1 MPNKILVADDSR
13 LFRSLLVGILD
24 DNEYQIFEAYDG
36 KNAVDVC
43 FREYPD
49 IVLLDIEMPGY
60 DGYKVCEIIKND
72 NRTKDITVIFLSGR
86 TEVSDKIT
94 GLNLGAADYITK
106 PFDKGE
112 VLARVKTQLKI
123 RHLAKSLIE
132 ANQKLMQRQKAL
144 DDDLKAAAQIQQS
157 LIPKAPPKVKNFN
170 FAWRFIPCERVG
182 GDIFNIHRLDKSH
195 LAVYI
200 VDVSGHGVPSAMV
213 TVSVSQSLLPNSN
226 TVVNRKTNHCII
238 PPADVLNI
246 LDREYPME
254 RFDKYFTITYL
265 LLNIYTG
272 QVRYSSAGHPM
283 PVLTR
288 HNGEIELLKA
298 GGGVISMGDLV
309 RFEEDEI
316 IMKQGDRLFLFTDG
330 LFEIADKAGEFY
342 GEDRLYR
349 ELLRHRNVPLDRACE
364 RLTTSLL
371 WGHGCGMQPQDDI
384 TLLAIEYTGQ
394 LS

>member
-24 DNEYQIFEAYDG
+24 GNEYQILEAYDG
-36 KNAVDVC
+36 KDAVDIC

-72 NRTKDITVIFLSGR
+72 NRTKNITVIFLSAR

-106 PFDKGE
+106 PFNEGE

-123 RHLAKSLIE
+123 RHLTNSLIE
-132 ANQKLMQRQKAL
+132 ANRKLVKRQKAL
-144 DDDLKAAAQIQQS
+144 DDDLKAAAEIQQS
-157 LIPKAPPKVKNFN
+157 LIPKMPPKVKNFN

-182 GDIFNIHRLDKSH
+182 GDIFNIHRLDESH

-213 TVSVSQSLLPNSN
+213 TVSVSQTLLPNSS
-226 TVVNRKTNHCII
+226 TVMKRKANRRII
-238 PPADVLNI
+238 PPVDVLNL
-246 LDREYPME
+246 LDQEYPME

-265 LLNIYTG
+265 ILNIHTG
-272 QVRYSSAGHPM
+272 QVSYSSAGHPV

-288 HNGEIELLKA
+288 HHGEIELLNA
-298 GGGVISMGDLV
+298 GGGVIGMGDLV
-309 RFEEDEI
+309 PFEEGEI

-330 LFEIADKAGEFY
+330 LFEIADKSGEFY
-342 GEDRLYR
+342 GEDRLRR
-349 ELLRHRNVPLDRACE
+349 EFLKHRNVPLDAACE
-364 RLTTSLL
+364 QLTKSL
-371 WGHGCGMQPQDDI
+371 WDHGDGVQPNDDI

-394 LS
+394 K